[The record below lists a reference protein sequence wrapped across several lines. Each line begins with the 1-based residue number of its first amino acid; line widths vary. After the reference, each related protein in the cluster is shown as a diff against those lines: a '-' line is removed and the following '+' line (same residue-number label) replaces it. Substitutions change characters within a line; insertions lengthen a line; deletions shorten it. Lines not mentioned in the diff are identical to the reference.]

1 MGTPGF
7 KRQKLLR
14 AASKGRRFAAR
25 EIDPSAA
32 AAVAALRAMPGVHG
46 VRVEDIQ
53 AWITEGRNR
62 ALAGQIEFWNRV
74 GKAARDNPDLPVIFV
89 ADLLASL
96 DEARE
101 DAVPFIPRSGA
112 A

>member
-1 MGTPGF
+1 M
-7 KRQKLLR
+7 
-14 AASKGRRFAAR
+14 
-25 EIDPSAA
+25 
-32 AAVAALRAMPGVHG
+32 AAVWH
-46 VRVEDIQ
+46 
-53 AWITEGRNR
+53 
-62 ALAGQIEFWNRV
+62 
-74 GKAARDNPDLPVIFV
+74 DNPDLPVIFV

>member
-1 MGTPGF
+1 MR
-7 KRQKLLR
+7 KI
-14 AASKGRRFAAR
+14 S
-25 EIDPSAA
+25 PSEAA
-32 AAVAALRAMPGVHG
+32 AIAALRAMPKVRG
-46 VRVEDIQ
+46 VRAEDIQ
-53 AWITEGRNR
+53 AWIAEGRNQ
-62 ALAGQIEFWNRV
+62 ALAGQIEFWHRV
-74 GKAARDNPDLPVIFV
+74 GKAAHDNPDLPVIFV